1 MTLTEAI
8 RAWCD
13 AMTDAYMCELRGFE
27 ADAAEARER
36 ALAIRPV
43 LIALVAQGEAAI
55 SECDTAREWGAGDGL
70 RGSLQGMRAAYNV
83 AKSAAR
89 AIIIDSRRSGQ

>member
-27 ADAAEARER
+27 ADAAEARDR

-43 LIALVAQGEAAI
+43 LTAIVAQAEAAI
-55 SECDTAREWGAGDGL
+55 DECDTAREWGAGDGL
-70 RGSLQGMRAAYNV
+70 RGSLQGMKVAYDAAKN
-83 AKSAAR
+83 AAR
-89 AIIIDSRRSGQ
+89 AIVIDSREAV